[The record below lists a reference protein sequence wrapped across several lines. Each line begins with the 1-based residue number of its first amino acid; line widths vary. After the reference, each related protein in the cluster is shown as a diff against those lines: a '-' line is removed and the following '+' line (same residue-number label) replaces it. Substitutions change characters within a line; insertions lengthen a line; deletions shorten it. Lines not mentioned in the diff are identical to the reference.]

1 MFHSNKIILFLCA
14 ICGLVCMVAVWG
26 GSEQE
31 AFYFI
36 DVGQGDASA
45 FVLGNAVFMVDAGGD
60 GERVAQELDA
70 ILPVFGRRVDVVF
83 ISHPQR
89 DHMGGLIS
97 LVRRFGVR
105 AVLLYEQDVPLWN
118 ETKTRLEDAGVVV
131 INMDQ
136 GDSVHYRG
144 DVFKALW
151 PPRDIDDINNASLVL
166 SYTNSDGFRAL
177 FTGDISSQIERF
189 LLRVIDAVT
198 LLKVAHHGS
207 KYSSS
212 QEFLSHVTP
221 SVSFIG
227 VGKNSYGHPTQEV
240 LDRLASV
247 GSSVFRTDQE
257 GTMRVV
263 WKDGELEVQKI
274 SR

>member
-1 MFHSNKIILFLCA
+1 
-14 ICGLVCMVAVWG
+14 MVAVWG